1 MSWPRL
7 RLGTFSVQM
16 YRLVLHHERL
26 VWNGLEKSSYC
37 CILALKWHSSRE
49 GKAVVKT
56 ADILFTGYALNACP
70 YEYSI
75 MIRKQLN
82 LHYVTFRLTNTINTR
97 GKQLVLQLTEVCDAK
112 QRTLKDKKV
121 ALEQLS
127 NLTDHCIDFVNNALN
142 KGSDMAL
149 LYSKR

>member
-1 MSWPRL
+1 MNI
-7 RLGTFSVQM
+7 
-16 YRLVLHHERL
+16 H
-26 VWNGLEKSSYC
+26 
-37 CILALKWHSSRE
+37 
-49 GKAVVKT
+49 
-56 ADILFTGYALNACP
+56 D
-70 YEYSI
+70 
-75 MIRKQLN
+75 
-82 LHYVTFRLTNTINTR
+82 VTFRLTNTINTR